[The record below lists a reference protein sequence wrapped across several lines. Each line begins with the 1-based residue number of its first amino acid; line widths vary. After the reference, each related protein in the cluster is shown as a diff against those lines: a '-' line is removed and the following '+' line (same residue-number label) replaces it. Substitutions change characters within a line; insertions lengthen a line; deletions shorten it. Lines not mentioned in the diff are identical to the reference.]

1 MSAHVEKAKDEILIK
16 AEGIYTKFNQ
26 KVGSYWSFH
35 EGLGNELSRSIRLQS
50 VTHSDLAEQSYT
62 FLSVAVSREAIENHN
77 PRTGVTKA
85 GFFMVSD
92 QLLCNEI
99 DVKKLEYLKYK
110 LSRFNI
116 EMVLSLSASRETAK
130 SCSKTMVIN
139 VAKLAGL
146 GIKFCLRN
154 PNLDNDI
161 HVMMLKCGFTSYV
174 EINVAQSKAL
184 RSYFTLDLSETEH
197 LETALP
203 ELFLTGIDNQY
214 AEGVARSLP
223 AKLLSG
229 LELGPAKFY

>member
-1 MSAHVEKAKDEILIK
+1 MSANVEKTQDEILIK

-26 KVGSYWSFH
+26 KIGSYWSFH

-50 VTHSDLAEQSYT
+50 VSHGYLAEQVYT
-62 FLSVAVSREAIENHN
+62 FLSVAVSREAIENHT
-77 PRTGVTKA
+77 PRAGVTKA

-99 DVKKLEYLKYK
+99 DFKKLKYLKHK

-116 EMVLSLSASRETAK
+116 DMVLSLSASRETAK
-130 SCSKTMVIN
+130 SCSKDTVMN

-154 PNLDNDI
+154 LNLDNDI
-161 HVMMLKCGFTSYV
+161 HVMMLKCGFASFV
-174 EINVAQSKAL
+174 EINIAQSRAL
-184 RSYFTLDLSETEH
+184 RSYFTSELSETVH

-203 ELFLTGIDNQY
+203 ALFLTGVDNYY
-214 AEGVARSLP
+214 AEKIARSLP
-223 AKLLSG
+223 AKLMSG
-229 LELGPAKFY
+229 LELGPQKFY